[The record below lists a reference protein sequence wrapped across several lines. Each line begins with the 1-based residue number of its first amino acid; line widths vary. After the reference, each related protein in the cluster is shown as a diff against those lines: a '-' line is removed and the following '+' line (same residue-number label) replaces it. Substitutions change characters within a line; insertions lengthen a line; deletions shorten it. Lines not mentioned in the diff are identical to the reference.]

1 MLVGDFVSPET
12 ALEQIHDPHF
22 SGSLL
27 FAVDAP
33 DLDSTICAA
42 ETAMAERF
50 EVDRSEEGLLLLK
63 FALGST
69 WTSIENFYGQ
79 KQHAKPQTLL
89 TDIDLTG
96 TSANVRYTVPLT
108 KVGMARKAVA
118 ATYHYEKVEG
128 RHSRSDRS
136 SMKLTRRASTKM
148 QVIDNPFATP
158 VQSTCDP
165 NMPRISDHRIFMKKA
180 WNGTL

>member
-1 MLVGDFVSPET
+1 MLVGDFVSAEI
-12 ALEQIHDPHF
+12 ALEQIHDRNF
-22 SGSLL
+22 NGSLL

-50 EVDRSEEGLLLLK
+50 EVGRSEEGLLLLK
-63 FALGST
+63 FSLGST
-69 WTSIENFYGQ
+69 WASIENFYGQ

-89 TDIDLTG
+89 TDIELAG

-108 KVGMARKAVA
+108 TTGMTRKAIA
-118 ATYHYEKVEG
+118 ATYHYEKVAG

-136 SMKLTRRASTKM
+136 SMKLTRQASAKIKL
-148 QVIDNPFATP
+148 VDNPFAAP
-158 VQSTCDP
+158 KLATCDLST
-165 NMPRISDHRIFMKKA
+165 PRITDHRIMMKKT